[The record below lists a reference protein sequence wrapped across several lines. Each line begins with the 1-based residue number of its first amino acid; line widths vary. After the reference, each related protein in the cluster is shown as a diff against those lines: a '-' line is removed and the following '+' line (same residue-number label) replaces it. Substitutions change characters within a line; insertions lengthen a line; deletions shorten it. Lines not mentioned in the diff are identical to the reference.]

1 MFSKRIETLRKVMA
15 ERGLDAVLL
24 QGDVNRN
31 YMSGFKGDESYSIIT
46 MDKAIFITDS
56 RFTEQ
61 ATQEVKDYE
70 VREYQRPFE
79 AFLDKIGKEFN
90 IKKIGFEE
98 NVLTY
103 ELYNSYKEA
112 VSCELIPLNG
122 VIETLREIKCEK
134 EIEIMRKAQN
144 IADKGFEHILKF
156 IKPGMT
162 EREIGL
168 ELEFYMRKLGAT
180 GLSFPSIVASG
191 VRSSLPHG
199 MATEKVVENG
209 DFLTL
214 DFGVVYDG
222 YCSDMTRT
230 IVIGEPNEKMKEI
243 YNVVLKAQEAAL
255 KAVKPGI
262 SCYDLDKIARDIIT
276 EAGYG
281 EYFGHGLG
289 HGVGRVVHELPM
301 VNFRSKEILKPGMV
315 ITDEPGIYIPNF
327 GGVRIEDIILV
338 TEDGYEVFSKSPK
351 ELICLK

>member
-79 AFLDKIGKEFN
+79 AFLDKIVKEFN
-90 IKKIGFEE
+90 IKKLGFEE

-122 VIETLREIKCEK
+122 VLETLREIKCEK

-301 VNFRSKEILKPGMV
+301 VNFRSKEVLKPGMV

>member
-79 AFLDKIGKEFN
+79 AFLDKIVKEFN

>member
-15 ERGLDAVLL
+15 ERDLDAVLL

-79 AFLDKIGKEFN
+79 AFLDKIVKEFN
-90 IKKIGFEE
+90 IRKLGFEE
-98 NVLTY
+98 NVLTF

-112 VSCELIPLNG
+112 VSCELIPLDG
-122 VIETLREIKCEK
+122 VIETLREIKCEE

-162 EREIGL
+162 EREVGL

-199 MATEKVVENG
+199 MATEKVLENG

-301 VNFRSKEILKPGMV
+301 VNFRSKEVLKPGMV

>member
-79 AFLDKIGKEFN
+79 AFLDKIVKEFN
-90 IKKIGFEE
+90 IKKLGFEE

-122 VIETLREIKCEK
+122 VLETLREIKCEK

>member
-79 AFLDKIGKEFN
+79 AFLDKIVKEFN
-90 IKKIGFEE
+90 IKKLGFEE

-103 ELYNSYKEA
+103 ELYNSYKEV

-122 VIETLREIKCEK
+122 VLETLREIKCEK

>member
-79 AFLDKIGKEFN
+79 AFLDKIVKEFN
-90 IKKIGFEE
+90 IKKLGFEE